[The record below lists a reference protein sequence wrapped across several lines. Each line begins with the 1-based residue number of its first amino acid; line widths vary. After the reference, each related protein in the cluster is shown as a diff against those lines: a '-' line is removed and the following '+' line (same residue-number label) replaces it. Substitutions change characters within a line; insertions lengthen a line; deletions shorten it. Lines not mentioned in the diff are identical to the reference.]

1 MVVGVLKVTL
11 SLDGC
16 DSLKDKRRI
25 VRSVVDRAR
34 REYHV
39 AIAEVA
45 DLDRHRRATLGIA
58 CVSNEAAHVNGL
70 LDKVLDYIENH
81 SAGSVIASEIELEH
95 Y

>member
-11 SLDGC
+11 SLEGC

-25 VRSVVDRAR
+25 VRSVVDRVR

-58 CVSNEAAHVNGL
+58 CVSNEAPHVNAL
-70 LDKVLDYIENH
+70 LDKVLDFIESK
-81 SAGSVIASEIELEH
+81 SAASVMASEINLEH

>member
-11 SLDGC
+11 SLEGC

-25 VRSVVDRAR
+25 VRSLVDRVR

-39 AIAEVA
+39 AIAEVG
-45 DLDRHRRATLGIA
+45 DLDKHRRTTLGVA
-58 CVSNEAAHVNGL
+58 CVSNEPSHANAL
-70 LDKVLDYIENH
+70 LDKVLDFVETRGE
-81 SAGSVIASEIELEH
+81 AAVIASELELER